1 VVVKGKGK
9 RRRTRTYL
17 RKPRDKSFV
26 AVTEKLI
33 TILETLSRVGD
44 GQLSL
49 DDIAKDTA
57 LPKSTAHR
65 LLNSLAGVGYVRQ
78 TSENGSYILADR
90 FYELAN
96 SSLPNQRLISIAR
109 PLMNSLLQMFDES
122 VNLGVYEEGMV
133 THIFALESAR
143 PYRVA
148 ATIGNRGYLHCTS
161 MGKAL
166 GAFQS
171 PEELERAFL
180 KWGLPQHTR
189 STLTN
194 IAEVLADFE
203 SIRATGVAHD
213 NQEDVEGVECF
224 GAPIFNAEGRVIAS
238 MSISGPSVRVT
249 PQAEAI
255 RNAVRE
261 FTLRIS
267 RVLGYMRPSNSSGTI
282 SDLIAQTAAKSQLDK
297 H

>member
-1 VVVKGKGK
+1 MSGKSK
-9 RRRTRTYL
+9 RRRRRVYL

-26 AVTEKLI
+26 AVTEKLF

-44 GQLSL
+44 GRLAL
-49 DDIAKDTA
+49 DEIAKDTA

-78 TSENGSYILADR
+78 TSENGRYMLADR
-90 FYELAN
+90 FFELAN

-109 PLMNSLLQMFDES
+109 PFMNSLLQSFDES
-122 VNLGVYEEGMV
+122 VNLGVYDEGMV

-148 ATIGNRGYLHCTS
+148 ATVGNRGHLHCTS

-166 GAFQS
+166 AAFQ
-171 PEELERAFL
+171 PPDELDRAFL
-180 KWGLPQHTR
+180 KWGLPRRTR
-189 STLTN
+189 NTLTN
-194 IAEVLADFE
+194 TADVLADLQNV
-203 SIRATGVAHD
+203 RATGVAHD

-224 GAPIFNAEGRVIAS
+224 GAPIFNAEGRVVAS
-238 MSISGPSVRVT
+238 MSISGPSIRVT

-255 RNAVRE
+255 RNAVIE
-261 FTLRIS
+261 YTLRIS
-267 RVLGYMRPSNSSGTI
+267 RVLGYVRPSNSADTN
-282 SDLIAQTAAKSQLDK
+282 LQNLTAQTFAASPTSES
-297 H
+297 

>member
-1 VVVKGKGK
+1 MRGKGK
-9 RRRTRTYL
+9 RRRRRVYL

-26 AVTEKLI
+26 AVTEKLF

-44 GQLSL
+44 GQLTL
-49 DDIAKDTA
+49 DEIARDTA

-78 TSENGSYILADR
+78 TSENGRYMLADR
-90 FYELAN
+90 FFELAN

-109 PLMNSLLQMFDES
+109 PFMNSLLQSFDES
-122 VNLGVYEEGMV
+122 VNLGVYDEGMV
-133 THIFALESAR
+133 THIFAMESAR

-148 ATIGNRGYLHCTS
+148 ATVGNRGHLHCTS

-171 PEELERAFL
+171 ADELDRAFL
-180 KWGLPQHTR
+180 RWGLPRRTR
-189 STLTN
+189 NTLTN
-194 IAEVLADFE
+194 MADVLADFE
-203 SIRATGVAHD
+203 NIRATGAAHD

-224 GAPIFNAEGRVIAS
+224 GAPIFNAEGRVVAS
-238 MSISGPSVRVT
+238 MSISGPSIRVT

-255 RNAVRE
+255 RNAVLE

-267 RVLGYMRPSNSSGTI
+267 RVLGYVRPSSTVDTNSPV
-282 SDLIAQTAAKSQLDK
+282 LIAQSVATSQSNK
-297 H
+297 A